1 MEPVGFQSSWPS
13 NQVNSGAINAA
24 WTLFDAGRQQPR
36 PPKSWRPK
44 LQPRSERTAAFFG
57 SGKERKIRF
66 LILRMCGGRMSE
78 CPLWVISGHSA
89 VQSPCPLPPKADM
102 CGATR
107 DVRLGQ
113 KRTFILWAGRGKA
126 LLGVGCPRRSFPKS
140 LYIFRCEYWP
150 FQRDR
155 QLIELPRES
164 LLPVRTPRQSP
175 PNGDCVL

>member
-1 MEPVGFQSSWPS
+1 MRAASSPVPRK
-13 NQVNSGAINAA
+13 
-24 WTLFDAGRQQPR
+24 AGGLSCSRGLKGLR
-36 PPKSWRPK
+36 
-44 LQPRSERTAAFFG
+44 LFFG

>member
-1 MEPVGFQSSWPS
+1 LDRTIPMEPVGFQISWPS

-78 CPLWVISGHSA
+78 CPLG
-89 VQSPCPLPPKADM
+89 PKADIHSM
-102 CGATR
+102 GRAWEGATWR
-107 DVRLGQ
+107 RLP
-113 KRTFILWAGRGKA
+113 A
-126 LLGVGCPRRSFPKS
+126 P
-140 LYIFRCEYWP
+140 
-150 FQRDR
+150 
-155 QLIELPRES
+155 
-164 LLPVRTPRQSP
+164 LLP
-175 PNGDCVL
+175 

>member
-1 MEPVGFQSSWPS
+1 LDRTIPMEPVGFQSSWPS

-44 LQPRSERTAAFFG
+44 LQPRSERTAAFFWFRQG
-57 SGKERKIRF
+57 TENKISDSSDVW
-66 LILRMCGGRMSE
+66 GRMSE

-140 LYIFRCEYWP
+140 LYIFRCE
-150 FQRDR
+150 
-155 QLIELPRES
+155 
-164 LLPVRTPRQSP
+164 
-175 PNGDCVL
+175 